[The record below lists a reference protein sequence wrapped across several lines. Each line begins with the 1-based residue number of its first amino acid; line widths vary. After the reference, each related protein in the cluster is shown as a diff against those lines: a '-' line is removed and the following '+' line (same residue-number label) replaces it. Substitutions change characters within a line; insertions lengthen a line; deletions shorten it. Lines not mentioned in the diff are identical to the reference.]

1 MNACGVLCLIA
12 PNSKLILAVVIF
24 ASGHIA
30 VMKLAVLDLSGS
42 LRAAFIS
49 CVTSGKSESL

>member
-49 CVTSGKSESL
+49 CVT